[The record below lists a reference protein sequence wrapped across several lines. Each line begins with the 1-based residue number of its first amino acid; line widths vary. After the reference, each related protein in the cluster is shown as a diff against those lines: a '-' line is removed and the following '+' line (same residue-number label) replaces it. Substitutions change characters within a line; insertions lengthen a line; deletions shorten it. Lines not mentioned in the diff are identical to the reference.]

1 MGELNPTYG
10 RPPQKEDADSEGYVL
25 ACYIIPNKFCK
36 AKWYEVAECQRIT
49 PLWKPLSESP
59 KEV

>member
-10 RPPQKEDADSEGYVL
+10 RPPKKEDADADEYVL
-25 ACYIIPNKFCK
+25 AWYSIPNKFCK
-36 AKWYEVAECQRIT
+36 AKWYEVAECPRIT
-49 PLWKPLSESP
+49 PLWKPLSEPP